1 MPLLA
6 VTPQPLSVDALSAE
20 VAALSARRGEGC
32 GAVTSFAG
40 LVRAHHQ
47 GRAVTYLEYEA
58 FDALALNTF
67 AQIQSEATGFWP
79 DVIVGIHHR
88 TGRVEIGEASVVIAA
103 ASAHRAASFE
113 VCRYVIERIKQIA
126 PIWKHEYFAGGAVW
140 VEGAV
145 ADPDDAAARE
155 VARARACTST

>member
-1 MPLLA
+1 MSLLA
-6 VTPQPLSVDALSAE
+6 VTPQPLSVDALSSA
-20 VAALSARRGEGC
+20 VAAASATRGEGC

-58 FDALALNTF
+58 YDALALKTF
-67 AQIQSEATGFWP
+67 EQIQVEAAEFWP
-79 DVIVGIHHR
+79 DVVVGIHHR
-88 TGRVEIGEASVVIAA
+88 TGRLDIGEASVVIAA

-126 PIWKHEYFAGGAVW
+126 PIWKHEYFEGGAAW
-140 VEGAV
+140 VEGAI
-145 ADPDDAAARE
+145 ADPDDRAARD
-155 VARARACTST
+155 VARARACSSV